1 MKPQNETYI
10 KTKCPNLIQTYM
22 CDFQEALENQKRK
35 KKPEIDLNV
44 EDSEELDKSP
54 LTPMPIKCKKEKGKN
69 VMNPDDYFKELICK
83 ALKID
88 VKNLHEPYFKK
99 FLTQRKHNVAKI
111 MESKE
116 RKELKFCK
124 DLLKMKHK
132 EVALKAGI
140 EKDKGELKMSVQ
152 TDVAFRIYRKAYGE
166 EDDAKINENN
176 ALTRKGKT
184 PKLKRVSFSPTIQVT
199 STVPTSPIRALPKRL
214 RPSTS
219 TSSNFLRLS
228 AINTPVKVDPL
239 KVEQENKRLLASVA
253 EDIQRKIM
261 LFEKIEQKGIARK
274 FDVNLGTVPGIEEE
288 EQTIKLPE
296 QYMALS
302 KTAGNLR
309 KQLEEKAL
317 VQNKI
322 KADRQKAAPK

>member
-22 CDFQEALENQKRK
+22 CDFQEALENQKK
-35 KKPEIDLNV
+35 KNKPEIDLNI
-44 EDSEELDKSP
+44 EESIEYDKSP
-54 LTPMPIKCKKEKGKN
+54 HAPTPVKTKKEKEKN

-152 TDVAFRIYRKAYGE
+152 TDVAFRIYRKAYGD

-176 ALTRKGKT
+176 IMSRKRNT
-184 PKLKRVSFSPTIQVT
+184 PRSIKRVSFSPQIQVT
-199 STVPTSPIRALPKRL
+199 STVPTSPVRPPIKKI

-219 TSSNFLRLS
+219 TSSNFLRS
-228 AINTPVKVDPL
+228 SSICSPIKIDPL
-239 KVEQENKRLLASVA
+239 KVEQENKRV
-253 EDIQRKIM
+253 K
-261 LFEKIEQKGIARK
+261 
-274 FDVNLGTVPGIEEE
+274 
-288 EQTIKLPE
+288 
-296 QYMALS
+296 Y
-302 KTAGNLR
+302 
-309 KQLEEKAL
+309 
-317 VQNKI
+317 
-322 KADRQKAAPK
+322 